1 MQRKTNINIKL
12 IHNIMKRLK
21 LFLLATLMIIS
32 SLTFAQE
39 KKEEKKV
46 DRTPKISGF
55 VQTLYQADF
64 NKDFKLSTNT
74 FRMRRVRM
82 SIEGK
87 LTEDLSYKIQGDFV
101 RSPML
106 VDAFVKYKICD
117 AFAIQVGQY
126 KLPFTMETA
135 INPVNLEIYDY
146 GEVISKLVGYNDVC
160 GVGALGRDMG
170 IMATGK
176 AFEQED
182 YHLLEYAV
190 GVFNGNGVNNTDA
203 NNRKDVAG
211 RVEFHPWMKEVTLT
225 GSFYLGKYKKDDN
238 TFGDRNRYSGGAQFK
253 NERLVVRSEFVAG
266 DTGVNDTVSNYNTNG
281 LYAVVGYNF
290 FLGKEKKQSL
300 MPVLRYD
307 RFDRDTNIEKGA
319 YNLFTAGVNYWPF
332 KCLNCKLD
340 YTYIKPESGDASHR
354 IVAILS
360 YKF

>member
-1 MQRKTNINIKL
+1 
-12 IHNIMKRLK
+12 MKRLK

-39 KKEEKKV
+39 KV

-55 VQTLYQADF
+55 VQALYQADF
-64 NKDFKLSTNT
+64 SKDFDLNNNT

-82 SIEGK
+82 SIDGK
-87 LTEDLSYKIQGDFV
+87 LTENLSYKIQGDFS

-106 VDAFVKYKICD
+106 VDAYVKYKMCD
-117 AFAIQVGQY
+117 AFSIQVGQY

-135 INPVNLEIYDY
+135 INPVNLEIFDY
-146 GEVISKLVGYNDVC
+146 GEVVTKLTGYSDVC

-170 IMATGK
+170 VMATGK
-176 AFEQED
+176 LFKKD
-182 YHLLEYAV
+182 DFSILEYAV

-203 NNRKDVAG
+203 NNRKDVVG

-225 GSFYLGKYKKDDN
+225 GSFYIGKYKKDEN
-238 TFGDRNRYSGGAQFK
+238 FGDRNRYSGGAQFK
-253 NERLVVRSEFVAG
+253 NDRLIVRSEFVAG
-266 DTGVNDTVSNYNTNG
+266 ETGVNDTISNFKSNG

-290 FLGKEKKQSL
+290 FLGKDKAQSL
-300 MPVLRYD
+300 MPVLRFD
-307 RFDRDTNIEKGA
+307 RFVADTDIENGGR
-319 YNLFTAGVNYWPF
+319 NFFTAGINYWPV
-332 KCLNCKLD
+332 KCLNFKLD
-340 YTYIKPESGDASHR
+340 YTYIKPETGDESHR